1 MFFAAILWPEPGEMV
16 RVLEGAFRDFV
27 GAVTDIDRTQKK
39 VLVLLRLF
47 GRPIK
52 TWLTLDQLEKA

>member
-1 MFFAAILWPEPGEMV
+1 MFAAIVWPEPGQMV
-16 RVLEGAFRDFV
+16 RILEGAFRDVV
-27 GAVTDIDRTQKK
+27 GAVTVIDRAEKK

-52 TWLTLDQLEKA
+52 TWLTLEQVEKA

>member
-1 MFFAAILWPEPGEMV
+1 MFAAIVWPEPGQMV
-16 RVLEGAFRDFV
+16 RILEGAFRDVV
-27 GAVTDIDRTQKK
+27 GAVTLIDRAEKK

-52 TWLTLDQLEKA
+52 TWLTLEQVEKA

>member
-1 MFFAAILWPEPGEMV
+1 MV

-27 GAVTDIDRTQKK
+27 GAVTVIDRAEKK

-52 TWLTLDQLEKA
+52 TWLTLEQVEKA

>member
-1 MFFAAILWPEPGEMV
+1 MFAAIVWPEPGQMV
-16 RVLEGAFRDFV
+16 RILEGAFRDVV
-27 GAVTDIDRTQKK
+27 GAVTMIDRAEKK

-52 TWLTLDQLEKA
+52 TWLTLEQVEKA